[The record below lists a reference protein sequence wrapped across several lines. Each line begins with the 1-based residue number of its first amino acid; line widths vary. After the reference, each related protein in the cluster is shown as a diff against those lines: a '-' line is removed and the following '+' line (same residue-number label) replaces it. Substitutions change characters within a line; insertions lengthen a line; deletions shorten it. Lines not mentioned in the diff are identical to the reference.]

1 MGGRRL
7 RSNASSSLA
16 WTNIA
21 FAGSLLT
28 TGVVVAGQAYA
39 TTPCS
44 GLTSLSIPN
53 TTITSATMVPAA
65 GPTPAYCNVLATV
78 APQTDLQVQLPANW
92 KSRYLHLGGGGFDG
106 TIARNAP
113 ASYNVNLLAD
123 GYAVGASNGGHRAAQ
138 YPGPTF
144 AGNQQLVLG
153 YAYTAIGDTDTV
165 ARAVIHAYYGR
176 PANYRYFDGCSNGG
190 KNASVAASRF
200 RKDYDGVIGGDG
212 VWGHADERVGGGDMA
227 GLTAVWARV
236 VNVTSTVNPAT
247 FPAKLTALYNAQL
260 AKCDALDG
268 IADGIISNPGKCH
281 FDPAAL
287 TCRGIDT
294 PACLTPTE
302 VAVVKTLQSDLLLNH
317 EVIGAPYGVGNLVS
331 GLSAVQGGG
340 QGLGQGF
347 LAMAYNN
354 PAFAIADFNLQR
366 DFSFISNQFGR
377 IDDMTGSLRG
387 AAQYVSEGGKLIVWS
402 GGEDPLVPA
411 AGSVRFV
418 ERLREVIDDRKRD
431 NVRLYTLPGVNHCGG
446 GPGADSIDLLT
457 PIANWVEKGVP
468 PKNLIASKLNPA
480 GTVTFTRPLCPF
492 PQWPKYT
499 RGNGNNASSFTCVND
514 DDHGH
519 DDGRRDEDRRAGW
532 DH

>member
-1 MGGRRL
+1 MSRRGL
-7 RSNASSSLA
+7 RSNSAHFASTRL
-16 WTNIA
+16 A

-28 TGVVVAGQAYA
+28 TTVLGASQAFA
-39 TTPCS
+39 TTPCA
-44 GLTSLSIPN
+44 GLTSVSIPN
-53 TTITSATMVPAA
+53 TTITSASVVPAA
-65 GPTPAYCNVLATV
+65 GATPAHCNVLATV
-78 APQTDLQVQLPANW
+78 APQTDIQVQLPVKW
-92 KSRYLHLGGGGFDG
+92 KGRYLHLGGGGFDG
-106 TIARNAP
+106 TIATNAP
-113 ASYNVNLLAD
+113 ASYNVNLLAE
-123 GYAVGASNGGHRAAQ
+123 GYAIGASNGGHRAAQ
-138 YPGPTF
+138 YPGATF

-165 ARAVIHAYYGR
+165 ARALIQAYYGR

-190 KNASVAASRF
+190 KNASVAASKF

-236 VNVTSTVNPAT
+236 VNATSTVNPAT
-247 FPAKLTALYNAQL
+247 FPAKLTALYSAEV

-287 TCRGIDT
+287 ACPAGLDT
-294 PACLTPTE
+294 PACLTPPE
-302 VAVVKTLQSDLLLNH
+302 VTAVKTLQSDLLLNH
-317 EVIGAPYGVGNLVS
+317 EVIGAPYGLGNLVS
-331 GLSAVQGGG
+331 GLSAVLGGG
-340 QGLGQGF
+340 QALGQGF

-354 PAFAIADFNLQR
+354 PAFSIADFNLPR

-377 IDDMTGSLRG
+377 IDDMTGPLRG
-387 AAQYVSEGGKLIVWS
+387 VAKYVSEGGKLIVWT

-418 ERLREVIDDRKRD
+418 ERLRDVVEDRGRD
-431 NVRLYTLPGVNHCGG
+431 NVRLYTLPGVDHCGG

-457 PIANWVEKGVP
+457 PISNWVENGVP

-492 PQWPKYT
+492 PQWAKYT
-499 RGNGNNASSFTCVND
+499 GGNGNSASSFTCVKPD
-514 DDHGH
+514 DD
-519 DDGRRDEDRRAGW
+519 DRRAGW
-532 DH
+532 DR

>member
-1 MGGRRL
+1 MSRRGL
-7 RSNASSSLA
+7 RSNSAHFASTRL
-16 WTNIA
+16 A

-28 TGVVVAGQAYA
+28 TTVLGASQAFA
-39 TTPCS
+39 TTPCA
-44 GLTSLSIPN
+44 GLTSVSIPN
-53 TTITSATMVPAA
+53 TTITSASVVPAA
-65 GPTPAYCNVLATV
+65 GATPAHCNVLATV
-78 APQTDLQVQLPANW
+78 APQTDIQVQLPVKW
-92 KSRYLHLGGGGFDG
+92 KGRYLHLGGGGFDG
-106 TIARNAP
+106 TIATNAP
-113 ASYNVNLLAD
+113 ASYNVNLLAE
-123 GYAVGASNGGHRAAQ
+123 GYAIGASNGGHRAAQ
-138 YPGPTF
+138 YPGATF
-144 AGNQQLVLG
+144 ASNQQLVLG

-165 ARAVIHAYYGR
+165 ARALIQAYYGR

-190 KNASVAASRF
+190 KNASVAASKF

-236 VNVTSTVNPAT
+236 VNATSTVNPAT
-247 FPAKLTALYNAQL
+247 FPAKLTALYSAEV

-287 TCRGIDT
+287 ACPAGLDT
-294 PACLTPTE
+294 PACLTPPE
-302 VAVVKTLQSDLLLNH
+302 VTAVKTLQSDLLLNH
-317 EVIGAPYGVGNLVS
+317 EVIGAPYGLGNLVS
-331 GLSAVQGGG
+331 GLSAVLGGG
-340 QGLGQGF
+340 QALGQGF

-354 PAFAIADFNLQR
+354 PAFSIADFNLPR

-377 IDDMTGSLRG
+377 IDDMTGPLRG
-387 AAQYVSEGGKLIVWS
+387 VAKYVSEGGKLIVWT

-418 ERLREVIDDRKRD
+418 ERLRDVVEDRGRD

-457 PIANWVEKGVP
+457 PISNWVENGVP

-492 PQWPKYT
+492 PQWAKYT
-499 RGNGNNASSFTCVND
+499 GGDGNSASSFTCVKPD
-514 DDHGH
+514 DD
-519 DDGRRDEDRRAGW
+519 DRRAGW
-532 DH
+532 DR

>member
-1 MGGRRL
+1 MSRRGPRL
-7 RSNASSSLA
+7 NSAHFATTRL
-16 WTNIA
+16 A
-21 FAGSLLT
+21 FAGSLLAT
-28 TGVVVAGQAYA
+28 TVLGASHALA
-39 TTPCS
+39 TTPCA
-44 GLTSLSIPN
+44 GLASLTIPN
-53 TTITSATMVPAA
+53 TTITSAVMVAA
-65 GPTPAYCNVLATV
+65 TGSTPAYCNVLATV
-78 APQTDLQVQLPANW
+78 APQTDIQVQLPTNW
-92 KSRYLHLGGGGFDG
+92 KNRYLHLGGGGFDG
-106 TIARNAP
+106 TIANSAP
-113 ASYNVNLLAD
+113 ASYNVNLLAE

-236 VNVTSTVNPAT
+236 VNLTGTFNFAT
-247 FPAKLTALYNAQL
+247 FPAKLTALYNAQI

-268 IADGIISNPGKCH
+268 IADGIISNPGKCN
-281 FDPAAL
+281 FDPKAL
-287 TCRGIDT
+287 ACPAGVDT

-302 VAVVKTLQSDLLLNH
+302 VTTVKTLQSDLLLNH

-331 GLSAVQGGG
+331 GLSAVLGGG
-340 QGLGQGF
+340 QALGQGF

-354 PAFAIADFNLQR
+354 PAFSISNFNLQR

-377 IDDMTGSLRG
+377 VDDMTGSLYG
-387 AAQYVSEGGKLIVWS
+387 AARYVSDGGKLIVWT
-402 GGEDPLVPA
+402 GGEDALVPA

-418 ERLREVIDDRKRD
+418 ERLRDVADNRGRD

-446 GPGADSIDLLT
+446 GPGADTIDLLT
-457 PIANWVEKGVP
+457 PISNWVENGLP
-468 PKNLIASKLNPA
+468 PKNLVASKLNAA
-480 GTVTFTRPLCPF
+480 GAVTFTRPLCPF
-492 PQWPKYT
+492 PHWAKYNG
-499 RGNGNNASSFTCVND
+499 GNRNSASSFACVRPD
-514 DDHGH
+514 DD
-519 DDGRRDEDRRAGW
+519 DRHVGW
-532 DH
+532 NH

>member
-1 MGGRRL
+1 MSRRGL
-7 RSNASSSLA
+7 RSNSAHFASTRL
-16 WTNIA
+16 A

-28 TGVVVAGQAYA
+28 TTVLGASQAFA
-39 TTPCS
+39 TTPCA
-44 GLTSLSIPN
+44 GLTSVSIPN
-53 TTITSATMVPAA
+53 TTITSASVVPAA
-65 GPTPAYCNVLATV
+65 GATPAHCNVLATV
-78 APQTDLQVQLPANW
+78 APQTDIQVQLPVKW
-92 KSRYLHLGGGGFDG
+92 KGRYLHLGGGGFDG
-106 TIARNAP
+106 TIATNAP
-113 ASYNVNLLAD
+113 ASYNVNLLAE
-123 GYAVGASNGGHRAAQ
+123 GYAIGASNGGHRAAQ
-138 YPGPTF
+138 YPGATF

-165 ARAVIHAYYGR
+165 ARALIQAYYGR

-190 KNASVAASRF
+190 KNASVAASKF

-236 VNVTSTVNPAT
+236 VNATSTVNPAT
-247 FPAKLTALYNAQL
+247 FPAKLTALYSAEV

-287 TCRGIDT
+287 ACPAGLDT
-294 PACLTPTE
+294 PACLTPPE
-302 VAVVKTLQSDLLLNH
+302 VTAVKTLQSDLLLNH
-317 EVIGAPYGVGNLVS
+317 EVIGAPYGLGNLVS
-331 GLSAVQGGG
+331 GLSAVLGGG
-340 QGLGQGF
+340 QALGQGF

-354 PAFAIADFNLQR
+354 PAFSIADFNLPR

-377 IDDMTGSLRG
+377 IDDMTGPLRG
-387 AAQYVSEGGKLIVWS
+387 VAKYVSEGGKLIVWT

-418 ERLREVIDDRKRD
+418 ERLRDVVEDRGRD

-457 PIANWVEKGVP
+457 PISNWVENGVP

-499 RGNGNNASSFTCVND
+499 GGNGNSASSFTCVKPD
-514 DDHGH
+514 G
-519 DDGRRDEDRRAGW
+519 DGRHVGW
-532 DH
+532 DR